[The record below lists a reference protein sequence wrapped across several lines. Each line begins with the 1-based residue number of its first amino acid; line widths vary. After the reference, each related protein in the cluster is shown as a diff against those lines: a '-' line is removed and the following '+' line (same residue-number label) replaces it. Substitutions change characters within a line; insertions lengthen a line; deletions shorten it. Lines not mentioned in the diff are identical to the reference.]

1 MLTSFRTDSLAFAGF
16 LALVLVFSCF
26 GRATRL
32 TAQGATARSLLQS
45 LGVVE

>member
-26 GRATRL
+26 GRAIRL
-32 TAQGATARSLLQS
+32 TAQGVTATLL
-45 LGVVE
+45 GTVV